1 MLTVAP
7 GAPFHLQHG
16 WFDSWSAA
24 FGPAEDVGGVMV
36 VRGALS
42 IGPVRWPFLRSATNP
57 HSIRFDLSP
66 GVAADDDL
74 PRRLLRAARG
84 GVVRIEYLD
93 EDARLLA
100 AARGWNARFRVAIRA
115 HALSP
120 VTDCRAGYPAWLAA
134 RSKRIRQR
142 LRAGQAELVDA
153 RGMRFEVRRE
163 AGPEL
168 LTRLFAVERS
178 GWKGRAG
185 TAIADDAA
193 TATFYTLLA
202 ARAAAAGALRVA
214 LLWDA
219 QRLVAFEFG
228 ILCGRRLALMKVGY
242 DESFADFSP
251 GYVLAGLHIAACC
264 ADPTI
269 DWYDKLGNGLT
280 PAPYKL
286 RFADGCDTLYRVTLY
301 PRGPVGAAWY
311 AVDAARARA
320 KAWRDARRAMAA

>member
-7 GAPFHLQHG
+7 GAPFHLRHG

-24 FGPAEDVGGVMV
+24 FGAVEDVGGVMV
-36 VRGALS
+36 VRDALA
-42 IGPVRWPFLRSATNP
+42 IGPVRWPRLRSATNP
-57 HSIRFDLSP
+57 HSIRFDISP
-66 GVAADDDL
+66 DVAVDDDL
-74 PRRLLRAARG
+74 PRRLLRAASG
-84 GVVRIEYLD
+84 GAVQIDYL
-93 EDARLLA
+93 EEEARLLA
-100 AARGWNARFRVAIRA
+100 AARGWSRRHRVAIRA

-120 VTDCRAGYPAWLAA
+120 VTDCRAGYSAWLAA

-142 LRAGQAELVDA
+142 LRIGHAALVEA
-153 RGMRFEVRRE
+153 RGMRFEVRRDV
-163 AGPEL
+163 GPEL
-168 LTRLFAVERS
+168 LTQLFAVERS

-185 TAIADDAA
+185 TAIADDTA

-214 LLWDA
+214 LLWDGA
-219 QRLVAFEFG
+219 RLVAFEFG

-242 DESFADFSP
+242 DESLADFSP
-251 GYVLAGLHIAACC
+251 GYVLAGLHIAAAC
-264 ADPTI
+264 ADPAI

-301 PRGPVGAAWY
+301 PRGPVGAAW
-311 AVDAARARA
+311 ATADHLRARA
-320 KAWRDARRAMAA
+320 KAWRDARKAAA